1 MDRLKAMETFVR
13 VVRDGSFAAAA
24 AKLGLSRAIVTKHVM
39 QLEKQL
45 GVRLIN
51 RTTRR
56 SSVTD
61 IGQGYFDFCVRVL
74 AEMAE
79 QDALVTRLQEEP
91 RGELKLLAPKSFGSL
106 HLGNVAAEF
115 MALYPEIR
123 VSLMLSDVSL
133 HAFDLVEHGFDLA
146 IRLHSPSDSS
156 LVARRIGSF
165 HWLPCASPAYLTA
178 HGAPA
183 TLDDLARHKCLLH
196 SRHADGVW
204 HFERE
209 SGEFPVKVHRR
220 HDDQQRHGAAPGHA
234 QRPGHRAAA
243 DLLHRPRSRARR
255 AASRPAGLYRAAGG
269 DLRHVPPSP
278 SGDDEGPAV
287 HRFPG
292 GAHQRLAMGRG
303 GRRRGGRRRAAGR
316 AAAGGSP
323 AERRRGFRRAARAAP
338 ERPRRQAA
346 DAGPAAARHLSP
358 RDSAG
363 WTNPPPRGKTRVG
376 RSS

>member
-146 IRLHSPSDSS
+146 IRLHSPSNSS

-209 SGEFPVKVHRR
+209 SGEFPVKVTGAMTTNSAMVLRQVTRNGLGIALLPTYCIGPDLARGALRRVLPAYTGQQEAIYVMFPHRHLVTTKVR
-220 HDDQQRHGAAPGHA
+220 LFIDFLAARISASPWDVAGDAAAGDGARPAAPPPEALPPSAVAASAAPRAPRRSGHA
-234 QRPGHRAAA
+234 GK
-243 DLLHRPRSRARR
+243 PRTRARR
-255 AASRPAGLYRAAGG
+255 
-269 DLRHVPPSP
+269 
-278 SGDDEGPAV
+278 
-287 HRFPG
+287 
-292 GAHQRLAMGRG
+292 QRG
-303 GRRRGGRRRAAGR
+303 
-316 AAAGGSP
+316 
-323 AERRRGFRRAARAAP
+323 
-338 ERPRRQAA
+338 
-346 DAGPAAARHLSP
+346 
-358 RDSAG
+358 
-363 WTNPPPRGKTRVG
+363 T
-376 RSS
+376 